1 MKIGLLH
8 LSHLYGS
15 FGALAIVL
23 GLATVAQADTGW
35 AGAKPDQPDK
45 TAPLGLIPSEANL
58 VQANPVQAVQP
69 MLSDFVAPVA
79 PAVAQS
85 RLEQLRRLQARIERD
100 RLTQDPQEQAQI
112 AQLRQELTGQ
122 AESAS
127 AANYAAMVNPA
138 EVVPPDAYPA
148 QVNAPVSSPAAD
160 GVYLYGQQPVPDQLE
175 TAYFVF
181 EVESGA
187 VTGALYMPYSS
198 YDCVQGQ
205 VSNDQMALNV
215 TNSYSQ
221 ETYSYALGL
230 DTSAANVASQQGAV
244 AAPVGISGFHPL
256 PVSDRDR
263 DLLATCQ
270 AKY

>member
-1 MKIGLLH
+1 MKMGLFQLN
-8 LSHLYGS
+8 HLYGS

-23 GLATVAQADTGW
+23 GLTTAAQADTGW
-35 AGAKPDQPDK
+35 IEAKPDQPDK
-45 TAPLGLIPSEANL
+45 IAPLEQTPAFEQAPAE
-58 VQANPVQAVQP
+58 ANPVQLVQP
-69 MLSDFVAPVA
+69 E
-79 PAVAQS
+79 PAAQS

-112 AQLRQELTGQ
+112 EQLRRDLVAQ

-127 AANYAAMVNPA
+127 TVSYLAPINPA
-138 EVVPPDAYPA
+138 VSPA
-148 QVNAPVSSPAAD
+148 PTSPAVASPAAD
-160 GVYLYGQQPVPDQLE
+160 GVYLYGQQPMPDQLE

-181 EVESGA
+181 EVNSGA

-198 YDCVQGQ
+198 FDCAQGQ
-205 VSNDQMALNV
+205 ISNDQMALNV

-221 ETYSYALGL
+221 ETYGYALAL

-244 AAPVGISGFHPL
+244 AVPVGISGFHPL

-263 DLLATCQ
+263 ELLATCQ
-270 AKY
+270 ARY